1 MKKFYTT
8 FFLTVLFALVTNAQN
23 LNTIVFVDKNGN
35 EIANGST
42 LSANTA
48 VEDDFGDIQIHSGLF
63 VKNLTT
69 TEVGVRIHFSVQTI
83 ENGMFQICFPVTC
96 ITKTVAGNYE
106 TGSDLMAGG
115 EQRDLQTEWTPQSY
129 GQCTVTYQIELMK
142 QLSGFPPQ
150 FESLEMGPEITVN
163 YSYSDQSGIDAVTQG
178 SQTNAI
184 TYYSADGRQL
194 KAPQSGVNIVRLSNG
209 KVVKVYRQ

>member
-48 VEDDFGDIQIHSGLF
+48 VEDAFGDIQIHSGLF

-83 ENGMFQICFPVTC
+83 ENGMF
-96 ITKTVAGNYE
+96 
-106 TGSDLMAGG
+106 
-115 EQRDLQTEWTPQSY
+115 RDVQTEWTPQSY

>member
-96 ITKTVAGNYE
+96 ITKTAAGNYE

-163 YSYSDQSGIDAVTQG
+163 YSYSDQSGIWIGHLVMMA
-178 SQTNAI
+178 
-184 TYYSADGRQL
+184 
-194 KAPQSGVNIVRLSNG
+194 
-209 KVVKVYRQ
+209 